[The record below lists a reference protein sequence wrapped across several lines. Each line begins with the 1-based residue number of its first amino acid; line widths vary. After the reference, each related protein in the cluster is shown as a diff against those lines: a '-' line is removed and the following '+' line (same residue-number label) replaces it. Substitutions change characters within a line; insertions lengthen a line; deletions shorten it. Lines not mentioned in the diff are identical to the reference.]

1 MRWITEART
10 TTEDWDTIGGPY
22 KTLPLAKRCARQRL
36 ARDLEEKR
44 EAPSFRIRAY
54 DGGLVDDAPVMLES
68 AGLQGG
74 WRIIW
79 EPTAEQRRHQ
89 LALRLMPMAIQAL
102 RDLAAHHGDSD
113 PFAQATGL
121 KWGLWSVETAA
132 VQVLADPEL
141 TAEALHRHWV
151 ESMEQQ
157 GWRAGQDVDFQEKTH
172 PSLVAHQ
179 YLTTDEQ
186 VYDVVFVSTV
196 RRTAELLE
204 AAA

>member
-10 TTEDWDTIGGPY
+10 SIEDWDTIGGPY

-36 ARDLEEKR
+36 AAAQEEKQETPR
-44 EAPSFRIRAY
+44 FRIRAY
-54 DGGLVDDAPVMLES
+54 DGGPIEAAPVTLES

-79 EPTAEQRRHQ
+79 EPTADAQRQ
-89 LALRLMPMAIQAL
+89 LLARRLMPVLMQTL
-102 RDLAAHHGDSD
+102 RDLAAHQGDGD

-121 KWGLWSVETAA
+121 KWGLWSVEAA
-132 VQVLADPEL
+132 AAQVLADPEL
-141 TAEALHRHWV
+141 TPEALHRRWV
-151 ESMEQQ
+151 ASMEEK
-157 GWRAGQDVDFQEKTH
+157 GWQAGPVVDLQEKTH

-179 YLTTDEQ
+179 YLSADEQ
-186 VYDVVFVSTV
+186 TCDVVFVSTV